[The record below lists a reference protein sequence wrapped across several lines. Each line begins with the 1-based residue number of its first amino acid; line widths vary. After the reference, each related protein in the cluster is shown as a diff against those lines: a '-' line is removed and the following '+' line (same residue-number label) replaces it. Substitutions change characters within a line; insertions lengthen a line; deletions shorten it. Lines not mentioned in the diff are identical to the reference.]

1 MAWRWDHAPY
11 REVVA
16 LSLAHLDART
26 SAPPLDPHK
35 AWRLFGRDAVSIS
48 RLEEFAACPYRHFI
62 HYGLSPVERRNFT
75 FEADDRGDFF
85 HAALSAFTTVAS
97 QTDAWPD
104 RMEEADVDAVMDTV
118 VEPLMAQWA
127 DGPLGEDARTR
138 ALGRRYAETVKRAAW
153 LFTRHMRN
161 SRFTTQGT
169 EVAFG
174 EPGGLPPVMLEL
186 SDGSRVALRGKI
198 DRIDRYEGDQ
208 GVYLRVVDYKS
219 SAQRLEP
226 SRMWYG
232 LQLQLLL
239 YLKAATAAGTGEP
252 AGAFYFTVSD
262 PMCDSVQDLKAAA
275 EAAIAKELRLKGVV
289 LADAE
294 VISAMD
300 AEEPGFSVEKV
311 FNADGTVSRNATAVD
326 REEMGALLRHAQ
338 KLAAELAGQIRGGR
352 IAAQPAALGEWNA
365 CLYCEYKGVSGLD
378 PKVEDTAR
386 KLPQMDKEEFRAL
399 LANEGKTT

>member
-1 MAWRWDHAPY
+1 M
-11 REVVA
+11 
-16 LSLAHLDART
+16 
-26 SAPPLDPHK
+26 
-35 AWRLFGRDAVSIS
+35 
-48 RLEEFAACPYRHFI
+48 
-62 HYGLSPVERRNFT
+62 
-75 FEADDRGDFF
+75 
-85 HAALSAFTTVAS
+85 
-97 QTDAWPD
+97 
-104 RMEEADVDAVMDTV
+104 DAVMDTV

-239 YLKAATAAGTGEP
+239 YLKAATAAGAGEP

-311 FNADGTVSRNATAVD
+311 FERPTAPCPATPPPWTG
-326 REEMGALLRHAQ
+326 RRWCALLRHAQ

-352 IAAQPAALGEWNA
+352 IAAQPAALGVRNA
-365 CLYCEYKGVSGLD
+365 TAGVSRIQGRMR
-378 PKVEDTAR
+378 PG
-386 KLPQMDKEEFRAL
+386 PQGGGYRAKITPDGQGGIPRP
-399 LANEGKTT
+399 AGE